1 MNGIKRVIPHKPVG
15 TKIVSGGTRLSIAV
29 GKNKGGKAKC

>member
-15 TKIVSGGTRLSIAV
+15 TKISTSGTTISLSV
-29 GKNKGGKAKC
+29 GKNKNGKC